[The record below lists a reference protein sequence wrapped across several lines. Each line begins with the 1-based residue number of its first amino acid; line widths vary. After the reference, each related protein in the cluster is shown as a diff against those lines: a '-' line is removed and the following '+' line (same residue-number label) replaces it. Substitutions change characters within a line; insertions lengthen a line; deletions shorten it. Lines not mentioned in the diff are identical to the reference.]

1 MVKTVKVEVMVNKVK
16 VERMV
21 KKVKVGRK
29 VKKLFGVTAGVKIT
43 MLPSVSS
50 LQGSSLQ
57 TAHCWVF
64 LAIISLQA
72 GWVPPIFEFNFLG
85 NGKTV
90 LLETRMKTVVRLL
103 FWRQIWRYEKEGVY
117 LVFCGH
123 PNIQTVF
130 LSAALSIIICNIII
144 IAIIITIIIVFSFCQ
159 LVNPIA

>member
-1 MVKTVKVEVMVNKVK
+1 MVKTVKVEIMVKKVK

-50 LQGSSLQ
+50 HQGSSLQ
-57 TAHCWVF
+57 TTHCWVF

-72 GWVPPIFEFNFLG
+72 GWVPPIFEFSILG

-90 LLETRMKTVVRLL
+90 LLETGMKTVVRLL
-103 FWRQIWRYEKEGVY
+103 FWRQIWRYEKEAVY

-123 PNIQTVF
+123 PDIQTVF
-130 LSAALSIIICNIII
+130 LSAALSITICN
-144 IAIIITIIIVFSFCQ
+144 IIITIIIVFSTV
-159 LVNPIA
+159 LPTS

>member
-1 MVKTVKVEVMVNKVK
+1 MNRMVKTVKVEIMVKKVK

-21 KKVKVGRK
+21 KKVKVARK

-57 TAHCWVF
+57 TTHCWVF

-72 GWVPPIFEFNFLG
+72 GWVLPIFEFNTLG
-85 NGKTV
+85 SGKTV

-103 FWRQIWRYEKEGVY
+103 FWRQI
-117 LVFCGH
+117 
-123 PNIQTVF
+123 
-130 LSAALSIIICNIII
+130 
-144 IAIIITIIIVFSFCQ
+144 
-159 LVNPIA
+159 